1 MREGVHDPAPAPTAG
16 TKGAHPEKYW
26 NEDNKRNI
34 IINLNKPKSKRTL

>member
-1 MREGVHDPAPAPTAG
+1 MREWVHDPVLPPTAG

-34 IINLNKPKSKRTL
+34 IINLNKLKSKRTL